1 MTAQGRKEVEKVE
14 HSSETDSLAYEE
26 WAKERLN
33 PTNVEYVETRC
44 IVWHSIEKKGFP
56 PEQTGEKY
64 LISVEDGHTGKSYV
78 NAAYFIRNGW
88 FDSVYTE
95 EEEIIPEHDIV
106 THWANLPKPAQLSQ
120 KPRFPLDIQTPEE
133 KEAEAKEEAK
143 KLQEKIMK
151 AFGYNV

>member
-1 MTAQGRKEVEKVE
+1 MEKVE

-26 WAKERLN
+26 WAKERLDC
-33 PTNVEYVETRC
+33 TNVNYVQTGC
-44 IVWHSIEKKGFP
+44 IIWHSIEKEGFP
-56 PEQTGEKY
+56 PEQTCEKY
-64 LISVEDGHTGKSYV
+64 LISVEDGYTGKSYV
-78 NAAYFIRNGW
+78 NAAYFINKRW

-95 EEEIIPEHDIV
+95 EGEIIPKHNIV
-106 THWANLPKPAQLSQ
+106 THWANLPKPAQLPK
-120 KPRFPLDIQTPEE
+120 KPRFQLSIQTPEE

>member
-1 MTAQGRKEVEKVE
+1 MMEVQ
-14 HSSETDSLAYEE
+14 HPSETDSLAYEE
-26 WAKERLN
+26 WAKERLDT
-33 PTNVEYVETRC
+33 TNVEYVETGC
-44 IVWHSIEKKGFP
+44 IVWHSIEKEGFP
-56 PEQTGEKY
+56 PEQTCEKY
-64 LISVEDGHTGKSYV
+64 LISVEDGYTGKSYV

-95 EEEIIPEHDIV
+95 EGEIIPERDIV
-106 THWANLPKPAQLSQ
+106 THWANLPKPAQLPK
-120 KPRFPLDIQTPEE
+120 KPRFQLSIQTLEE

>member
-1 MTAQGRKEVEKVE
+1 MEY
-14 HSSETDSLAYEE
+14 SSEIDSLAYEE

-33 PTNVEYVETRC
+33 PTNVKYVETGC
-44 IVWHSIEKKGFP
+44 IVWHSIEKEGFP

-88 FDSVYTE
+88 FDSVYVE
-95 EEEIIPEHDIV
+95 EGEIIPEHDIV
-106 THWANLPKPAQLSQ
+106 THWANLPKPAQLP
-120 KPRFPLDIQTPEE
+120 KRPRFPLDIQTPEE

>member
-1 MTAQGRKEVEKVE
+1 MEKVE

-26 WAKERLN
+26 WAKERLD

-44 IVWHSIEKKGFP
+44 IVWHSIEKDGFP
-56 PEQTGEKY
+56 PEQTVEKY

-95 EEEIIPEHDIV
+95 EGEIIPERDIV
-106 THWANLPKPAQLSQ
+106 THWANLPKPAQLPQ